1 MYVLV
6 FDDYCEDD
14 GQKKPISCKDKY
26 LKKNKKTPQ
35 KSAIQRLYDK
45 DYLNLSD
52 K

>member
-1 MYVLV
+1 MFLV

-14 GQKKPISCKDKY
+14 GQKNPISCKD
-26 LKKNKKTPQ
+26 KKTPQ

-52 K
+52 KYTP